1 MSAGSNTTTNNNNNA
16 SEHSRQR
23 TSSSTGSGYDTGGE
37 ASSRDGDDEDEDE
50 DDEEDGPLDRRA
62 IKFRSTYKGVHN
74 YASPG
79 SSAPASL
86 PAQPSSSYQQALP
99 QNGNRFQPTSRTSS
113 SETIT
118 RQTVSSYPGV
128 GNTTNLPD
136 TSSGA
141 YKPQKVSRVFD
152 PSTATD
158 VIRKEGLEALHR
170 FVRSMEAK
178 GAAANNAKNAN
189 ANGNQVHQ

>member
-1 MSAGSNTTTNNNNNA
+1 MSAGSNTTTANNNNNA
-16 SEHSRQR
+16 NEHSRQR
-23 TSSSTGSGYDTGGE
+23 TSSSTGAGYDTGGE
-37 ASSRDGDDEDEDE
+37 ASSRDGDDEDE

-62 IKFRSTYKGVHN
+62 IKFRSTYKGAHN
-74 YASPG
+74 YTSPG

-86 PAQPSSSYQQALP
+86 HAQPSSSSYQQAPP

-118 RQTVSSYPGV
+118 RQPASSYPGS
-128 GNTTNLPD
+128 GNTTDLPD

-178 GAAANNAKNAN
+178 GAAANEAKNAN
-189 ANGNQVHQ
+189 ANGHQVPQ